1 MKISALKA
9 FTIRDSETGNL
20 TSIACGGIAEVS
32 DTLGTSLISDGLA
45 EAYILIAPTG
55 SIEITSNGAVDVA
68 EYAEASVNIA
78 DFKDFIG
85 GTLTEVTA
93 SMLNGITSI
102 RNYAFRSC
110 TSLTS
115 ITIPEGVTS
124 IGASAF
130 SGCTLLTSITIPE
143 GVTSIG
149 NYAFSGCTSLTSI
162 TIPEG
167 VTSVGANAFLD
178 CTLLTSITIPE
189 GVTSIGNYA
198 FSGCRSLT
206 SITIPEGVTSIGEY
220 VFWGCT
226 SLTSITIPEGVT
238 SIGANA
244 FLDCPIPNLTLP
256 STLQSIGS
264 SAIRPSVECSLTML
278 SATPPDGI
286 WRAINYNITAIYV
299 PAEYVDV
306 YKAGAG
312 GYADI
317 IHAIPT

>member
-149 NYAFSGCTSLTSI
+149 NYAFSGC
-162 TIPEG
+162 
-167 VTSVGANAFLD
+167 
-178 CTLLTSITIPE
+178 
-189 GVTSIGNYA
+189 
-198 FSGCRSLT
+198 R
-206 SITIPEGVTSIGEY
+206 
-220 VFWGCT
+220 

>member
-68 EYAEASVNIA
+68 EYATAEVNVA
-78 DFKDFIG
+78 DFKNCIS
-85 GTLTEVTA
+85 GTLTQVTA

-102 RNYAFRSC
+102 RNYAFMQY

-115 ITIPEGVTS
+115 VVIPAGVTS
-124 IGASAF
+124 IGD
-130 SGCTLLTSITIPE
+130 
-143 GVTSIG
+143 
-149 NYAFSGCTSLTSI
+149 YAFS
-162 TIPEG
+162 
-167 VTSVGANAFLD
+167 
-178 CTLLTSITIPE
+178 
-189 GVTSIGNYA
+189 
-198 FSGCRSLT
+198 
-206 SITIPEGVTSIGEY
+206 
-220 VFWGCT
+220 GCT

-306 YKAGAG
+306 YKAGAY

>member
-1 MKISALKA
+1 MTIRALKA
-9 FTIRDSETGNL
+9 LTIRDSVTGSL
-20 TSIACGGIAEVS
+20 TSIAYGAIAEVS

-68 EYAEASVNIA
+68 EYATAEVNVA
-78 DFKDFIG
+78 DFKNCIS
-85 GTLTEVTA
+85 GTLTQVTA

-102 RNYAFRSC
+102 RNYAFMQY

-115 ITIPEGVTS
+115 VVIPAGVTS
-124 IGASAF
+124 IGD
-130 SGCTLLTSITIPE
+130 
-143 GVTSIG
+143 
-149 NYAFSGCTSLTSI
+149 YAFSGCTSLTSI

-167 VTSVGANAFLD
+167 VTS
-178 CTLLTSITIPE
+178 
-189 GVTSIGNYA
+189 
-198 FSGCRSLT
+198 
-206 SITIPEGVTSIGEY
+206 
-220 VFWGCT
+220 
-226 SLTSITIPEGVT
+226 
-238 SIGANA
+238 IGAQA
-244 FLDCPIPNLTLP
+244 LKDCPIPNITLP
-256 STLQSIGS
+256 STIQSVEP
-264 SAIRPSVECSLTML
+264 SAIYPSVECSLTML

>member
-68 EYAEASVNIA
+68 EYATAVVNVA
-78 DFKDFIG
+78 DFKNCISS
-85 GTLTEVTA
+85 TLTQVTA

-102 RNYAFRSC
+102 RNNAFINY
-110 TSLTS
+110 TPLTS
-115 ITIPEGVTS
+115 VIIPAGVTS
-124 IGASAF
+124 IGD
-130 SGCTLLTSITIPE
+130 
-143 GVTSIG
+143 
-149 NYAFSGCTSLTSI
+149 YAFSGCTSLA
-162 TIPEG
+162 
-167 VTSVGANAFLD
+167 SV
-178 CTLLTSITIPE
+178 TIPE

-256 STLQSIGS
+256 STLQSVGS

-312 GYADI
+312 GYADKI
-317 IHAIPT
+317 YAIPT

>member
-149 NYAFSGCTSLTSI
+149 NYAFSGC
-162 TIPEG
+162 
-167 VTSVGANAFLD
+167 
-178 CTLLTSITIPE
+178 
-189 GVTSIGNYA
+189 
-198 FSGCRSLT
+198 RSLT

>member
-130 SGCTLLTSITIPE
+130 SGCTSLTSITIPEGVTSIGASAFLDCKLLTSITIPE

-167 VTSVGANAFLD
+167 VTSIGDYVFWG

-189 GVTSIGNYA
+189 GVTSIGDYA
-198 FSGCRSLT
+198 FK
-206 SITIPEGVTSIGEY
+206 
-220 VFWGCT
+220 
-226 SLTSITIPEGVT
+226 
-238 SIGANA
+238 
-244 FLDCPIPNLTLP
+244 DCPIPNLTLP
-256 STLQSIGS
+256 STLQSVGS
-264 SAIRPSVECSLTML
+264 SAIHPSVECSLTML

-312 GYADI
+312 GYADKI
-317 IHAIPT
+317 YAIPT

>member
-1 MKISALKA
+1 MTIRALKA
-9 FTIRDSETGNL
+9 LTIRDSVTGSL
-20 TSIACGGIAEVS
+20 TSIAYGAIAEVS

-149 NYAFSGCTSLTSI
+149 NYAFSGC
-162 TIPEG
+162 
-167 VTSVGANAFLD
+167 
-178 CTLLTSITIPE
+178 
-189 GVTSIGNYA
+189 
-198 FSGCRSLT
+198 RSLT

-278 SATPPDGI
+278 SATPPDA
-286 WRAINYNITAIYV
+286 WYLAINYNVTAIYV

-306 YKAGAG
+306 YKAGAY

>member
-1 MKISALKA
+1 MTIRALKA
-9 FTIRDSETGNL
+9 LTIRDSVTGSL
-20 TSIACGGIAEVS
+20 TSIAYGAIAEVS

-68 EYAEASVNIA
+68 EYATAEVNVA
-78 DFKDFIG
+78 DFKNCIS
-85 GTLTEVTA
+85 GTLTQVTA

-102 RNYAFRSC
+102 RNYAFMQY

-115 ITIPEGVTS
+115 VVIPAGVTS
-124 IGASAF
+124 IGD
-130 SGCTLLTSITIPE
+130 
-143 GVTSIG
+143 
-149 NYAFSGCTSLTSI
+149 YAFSGCTSLTSI

-167 VTSVGANAFLD
+167 VTS
-178 CTLLTSITIPE
+178 
-189 GVTSIGNYA
+189 IGDYA
-198 FSGCRSLT
+198 FR
-206 SITIPEGVTSIGEY
+206 
-220 VFWGCT
+220 GCT
-226 SLTSITIPEGVT
+226 SLTSLTIPEGVT
-238 SIGANA
+238 SIGAQA
-244 FLDCPIPNLTLP
+244 LKDCPIPNLTLP

-278 SATPPDGI
+278 SATPPDA
-286 WRAINYNITAIYV
+286 WYLAINYNVTAIYV

-306 YKAGAG
+306 YKAGAY